1 MSIKELITRPPV
13 TISSSASLKDC
24 AKLMRKENVG
34 SLLVVDGDTPKGIIT
49 ERDIIQAIADDYP
62 LETPASKVMSTNLIT
77 ADASTEVGDAALLMT
92 NHKIRHLVVTEGG
105 KIIGVISLRD
115 VARSLG
121 LITTDA
127 SFW

>member
-1 MSIKELITRPPV
+1 MSIKELINRPPV
-13 TISSSASLKDC
+13 AISFSASLKDC
-24 AKLMRKENVG
+24 AKVMRKENIG
-34 SLLVVDGDTPKGIIT
+34 SLLVVEGDTPKGIIT

-77 ADASTEVGDAALLMT
+77 AEASTDVSDAALLMT
-92 NHKIRHLVVTEGG
+92 NNKIRHLVITENG

>member
-24 AKLMRKENVG
+24 AKLMRRENVG
-34 SLLVVDGDTPKGIIT
+34 SLLVVDGDTPRGIIT

-92 NHKIRHLVVTEGG
+92 NNKIRHLVVTEGG
-105 KIIGVISLRD
+105 KIIGVISLMD

>member
-24 AKLMRKENVG
+24 AKLMKKENVG

>member
-1 MSIKELITRPPV
+1 MSIKELINRPPV

-34 SLLVVDGDTPKGIIT
+34 SLLVVEGETPKGIIT

-62 LETPASKVMSTNLIT
+62 LDTPASKVMSTNLIT
-77 ADASTEVGDAALLMT
+77 AEASTDVSDAALLMT
-92 NHKIRHLVVTEGG
+92 NSKIRHLVITENG

>member
-24 AKLMRKENVG
+24 AKLMRRENVG
-34 SLLVVDGDTPKGIIT
+34 SLLVVDGDTPRGIIT

-92 NHKIRHLVVTEGG
+92 NNKIRHLVVTEGG

>member
-92 NHKIRHLVVTEGG
+92 NNKIRHLVVTEGG

>member
-13 TISSSASLKDC
+13 TISSSASLKNC

>member
-13 TISSSASLKDC
+13 TISSSASIKEC

-34 SLLVVDGDTPKGIIT
+34 SLLVVDGDTPKGIVT

-62 LETPASKVMSTNLIT
+62 LETPVSKIMTTNLIT
-77 ADASTEVGDAALLMT
+77 AESNTDLGEAVLLMT
-92 NHKIRHLVVTEGG
+92 NHKIRHLVVTENG

-121 LITTDA
+121 LMATDA

>member
-92 NHKIRHLVVTEGG
+92 NYKIRHLVVTEGG

>member
-24 AKLMRKENVG
+24 AKLMRKENLG

>member
-34 SLLVVDGDTPKGIIT
+34 SLLVFDGDTPKGIIT